1 LRTRLAAF
9 VSGSKSKKT
18 VAITGACVALVAG
31 LTTATMA
38 NAASTPTVSEAQAK
52 VNLYTSE
59 YDQANQ
65 QYDKVETQLTSAKQR
80 LAQLD
85 KQLSADQKLFKT
97 AHAAVAAIAANTYED
112 SGSMSLAGLL
122 TSNNPSQVLN
132 EASMILELAGSRN
145 EQTQAYLADAQQ
157 LANVQQEQQRTEQGI
172 QTLADQKASAK
183 NSSNKSLQQWQ
194 ATLDSLNSEEQG
206 EISTVGSGG
215 STSGTYTG
223 PTNTVMEKAVA
234 YVFDQLGCPYV
245 YGSTGPCDE
254 GFDCSGLMYAA
265 YQSVGITLPRDTY
278 EEWADLPHISESD
291 IQPGDLMIYNDIGH
305 VAMYVGNGMIIDAP
319 HTGADVEEVSMNES
333 WYADNFDGALAP

>member
-1 LRTRLAAF
+1 M
-9 VSGSKSKKT
+9 
-18 VAITGACVALVAG
+18 AITGACVALVAG

>member
-1 LRTRLAAF
+1 
-9 VSGSKSKKT
+9 

>member
-1 LRTRLAAF
+1 
-9 VSGSKSKKT
+9 

-65 QYDKVETQLTSAKQR
+65 QYDKVETELTSAKQR
-80 LAQLD
+80 LTQLD

-172 QTLADQKASAK
+172 QTLADQKANAK
-183 NSSNKSLQQWQ
+183 SSSNKSLQQWQ
-194 ATLDSLNSEEQG
+194 ATLDSLNSEEQS

-234 YVFDQLGCPYV
+234 YVFDQLGCAYV
-245 YGSTGPCDE
+245 YGATGPCDE

-278 EEWADLPHISESD
+278 GEWADLPHISESD
-291 IQPGDLMIYNDIGH
+291 IQPGDLLIYNDIGH